1 MPKKASG
8 SSKFAS
14 WSMRLSGCSYPL
26 ATNHSPS
33 PSTTKVFGLACV
45 LFSFLFS
52 CSLFML
58 FSPWLRFCTAV
69 RRIGWGTGIRTQIKG
84 TADPHALHYTMPQW
98 MGTGRGTRI
107 RTGVQGSEAP
117 DAIRYTIPPCCFTSD
132 SGCTNVRRMC
142 SFAAQA
148 QISRT
153 NCDDRGPA
161 STNLVHQILVPSCIS
176 PVRIEYSNVGIT
188 DNSFGYMTVFRKIRY
203 VVCARKPT
211 YPRTCACHT

>member
-1 MPKKASG
+1 
-8 SSKFAS
+8 
-14 WSMRLSGCSYPL
+14 
-26 ATNHSPS
+26 
-33 PSTTKVFGLACV
+33 
-45 LFSFLFS
+45 
-52 CSLFML
+52 
-58 FSPWLRFCTAV
+58 
-69 RRIGWGTGIRTQIKG
+69 
-84 TADPHALHYTMPQW
+84 
-98 MGTGRGTRI
+98 
-107 RTGVQGSEAP
+107 
-117 DAIRYTIPPCCFTSD
+117 
-132 SGCTNVRRMC
+132 MC

-188 DNSFGYMTVFRKIRY
+188 DKSFGYLTVFRKIRY

>member
-1 MPKKASG
+1 MYP
-8 SSKFAS
+8 
-14 WSMRLSGCSYPL
+14 CS
-26 ATNHSPS
+26 TNQP
-33 PSTTKVFGLACV
+33 PCLFKIILFV
-45 LFSFLFS
+45 LFFIVSFPLLFLL
-52 CSLFML
+52 CC
-58 FSPWLRFCTAV
+58 FSWILSVCPRVKA
-69 RRIGWGTGIRTQIKG
+69 
-84 TADPHALHYTMPQW
+84 
-98 MGTGRGTRI
+98 GRGTRI

-188 DNSFGYMTVFRKIRY
+188 DKSFGYLTVFRKIRY